1 VHKEGIAIVIGMFF
15 STAVVTAG
23 AFFTAQSGLVVLSV
37 LAALLFLLTVY
48 FFRDPERTIPD
59 GFNVV
64 LSPADGKV
72 VEIKEETEN
81 EFLKAAA
88 TRVSI
93 FLSVF
98 DVHVNR
104 VPIAGTV
111 EHFRYQR
118 GSFVNAYKSLASDV
132 NEQTV
137 IGIENEK
144 SRILFKQ
151 IAGLVARRIVC
162 DIRQGNKV
170 EKGERFGIIKFG
182 SRVDIFLPKNIEVKV
197 QLHQKVKGGESII
210 GVISN
215 DP

>member
-1 VHKEGIAIVIGMFF
+1 MHREGLAIVIGMFF

-23 AFFTAQSGLVVLSV
+23 AIYTSQSGLQVLSV
-37 LAALLFLLTVY
+37 VTVLLFLLTVY
-48 FFRDPERTIPD
+48 FFRDPERTIPEGSD
-59 GFNVV
+59 IV

-81 EFLKAAA
+81 EFLKAVA

-104 VPIAGTV
+104 VPIGGTV

-118 GSFVNAYKSLASDV
+118 GSFVNAQKSLASDV

-137 IGIENEK
+137 IGIQNETN
-144 SRILFKQ
+144 RVLFKQ
-151 IAGLVARRIVC
+151 IAGLLARRIVC
-162 DIRQGNKV
+162 DIRQGNRVK
-170 EKGERFGIIKFG
+170 KGERFGI
-182 SRVDIFLPKNIEVKV
+182 
-197 QLHQKVKGGESII
+197 
-210 GVISN
+210 
-215 DP
+215 